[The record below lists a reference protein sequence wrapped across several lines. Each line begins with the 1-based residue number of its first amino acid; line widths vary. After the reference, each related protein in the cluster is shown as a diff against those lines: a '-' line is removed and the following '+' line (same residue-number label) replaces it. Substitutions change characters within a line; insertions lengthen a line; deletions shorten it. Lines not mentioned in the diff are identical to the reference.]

1 MEKRYTD
8 LQYLFKNLLSS
19 KVSFKAN
26 YLDLPSNN
34 CFYLCITECIKSL
47 ALNMDKANSDY
58 ANQLIKN
65 FYNFLINDSILET
78 NYPAVYGTLLSKL
91 KDFIETSKLSK
102 KELYGFLLDT
112 KKRNSLNYYK
122 ALYSEVIKI
131 IDENTLDNLD
141 YKINIFNVY
150 LNEIVARGTDIRFLN
165 YSIRELD
172 CNPVFENFN
181 DYIKYIG
188 SFQPFNQDALDILLP
203 VKLDNAKDNFI
214 EICHKRKQ
222 QYVESSGGTYSTISG
237 SGYGNN
243 MGGSNNNGSTSTT
256 GSNGKRIVK
265 VWHDCPACNGK
276 GRVPHESNAG
286 QFGLSNDY
294 KVYCSECGR
303 EFWKSTGHTHV
314 TCRQCNGKRGY
325 YTEKYE

>member
-1 MEKRYTD
+1 MQTLYCIV
-8 LQYLFKNLLSS
+8 YILFVSFTMGRAQTYYYALTKQSVS
-19 KVSFKAN
+19 GKVSTNVSGGQFITFVDDFCYESDRNGKAVGHGSLKRVKAISGFKSFVGNSYWDSESTFKFKEDFSAYNVILAN
-26 YLDLPSNN
+26 GDVYVYQRSIAPSSQHT
-34 CFYLCITECIKSL
+34 CS
-47 ALNMDKANSDY
+47 
-58 ANQLIKN
+58 
-65 FYNFLINDSILET
+65 LIN
-78 NYPAVYGTLLSKL
+78 
-91 KDFIETSKLSK
+91 
-102 KELYGFLLDT
+102 
-112 KKRNSLNYYK
+112 
-122 ALYSEVIKI
+122 
-131 IDENTLDNLD
+131 
-141 YKINIFNVY
+141 
-150 LNEIVARGTDIRFLN
+150 
-165 YSIRELD
+165 
-172 CNPVFENFN
+172 
-181 DYIKYIG
+181 
-188 SFQPFNQDALDILLP
+188 
-203 VKLDNAKDNFI
+203 
-214 EICHKRKQ
+214 KRKQ